1 MKTHIIDAQ
10 PAKDVVPKIQK
21 KLQNYYFIGTICCC
35 LIVALVILITFV
47 VIHANS
53 ISGTQNRPQ
62 RGDGDD
68 SRKNIP
74 IISTIGNKN
83 RLCLTQT

>member
-1 MKTHIIDAQ
+1 MSKEATI
-10 PAKDVVPKIQK
+10 PKIRK

-47 VIHANS
+47 VIHANN
-53 ISGTQNRPQ
+53 ISGTIKRGQQ

-74 IISTIGNKN
+74 IDSTIGNVTFTRKI
-83 RLCLTQT
+83 RY